1 MGKRGPQP
9 GSDGARRRVE
19 KLKERYGENCFLDWA
34 SARKERDPECYVKL
48 GEKGGPIGGSATLA
62 KYGHEH
68 YVEIGNKSAQKRK
81 EMRENKPKQS

>member
-9 GSDGARRRVE
+9 GSDGARRRIE

-34 SARKERDPECYVKL
+34 SAQKERDPEHYVKL
-48 GEKGGPIGGSATLA
+48 GEKGGPTTLA
-62 KYGHEH
+62 KYGREH

-81 EMRENKPKQS
+81 EMRENKPEQS